1 VRNLLRDIVLIQI
14 ITVIKELVIM
24 WVNYSVFCYNCR
36 PKCMKYNRTV
46 KGIIYLKNLDTGN
59 VKIVL
64 MGVGNVKSI
73 ILIIVIFILIL
84 YDEIVKT

>member
-1 VRNLLRDIVLIQI
+1 M
-14 ITVIKELVIM
+14 IKELVIM
-24 WVNYSVFCYNCR
+24 WVNYREFCYNCHQR
-36 PKCMKYNRTV
+36 CMKYDRTL

-64 MGVGNVKSI
+64 VRVGNVKTI